1 MKRQCRCLFHILL
14 EASILYNKYGIV
26 SNFFITVYRTQSQGL
41 GLQIL
46 TTESARREATG
57 FRLGLCIQISVS
69 HLEQILAPLGLL
81 RLQCAYM
88 APITQAEPLE
98 NMHLEAGFSSADPL
112 FLVSQMIKEST
123 CNAGDLGSIS
133 GLGRSPGEE
142 HGNPLRY
149 SGLENPMDRGAWQAT
164 AHGVTKS
171 HKTE

>member
-1 MKRQCRCLFHILL
+1 MKRQCRYLFHILL
-14 EASILYNKYGIV
+14 EASILYNKYSIV

-46 TTESARREATG
+46 TTDSACREATG

-112 FLVSQMIKEST
+112 FLVTQMIK
-123 CNAGDLGSIS
+123 
-133 GLGRSPGEE
+133 
-142 HGNPLRY
+142 
-149 SGLENPMDRGAWQAT
+149 
-164 AHGVTKS
+164 
-171 HKTE
+171 